1 MSKQHD
7 QFEHWC
13 QSAQKRIECLER
25 SNAALRGHLKRAKM
39 KRYGVTG
46 AYSISKIEKGVMIIK
61 GDKAWGIIYEYG
73 QPTTYGWVAPRDAG
87 IHDPQYCKKTTDA
100 TWEDSC
106 YEYELAT
113 GELVLVERR
122 TEVVFMPRYKRRKN
136 KKEMK
141 E

>member
-87 IHDPQYCKKTTDA
+87 KQQT
-100 TWEDSC
+100 
-106 YEYELAT
+106 
-113 GELVLVERR
+113 RR
-122 TEVVFMPRYKRRKN
+122 GKIAVTNTNLQQASWF
-136 KKEMK
+136 
-141 E
+141 